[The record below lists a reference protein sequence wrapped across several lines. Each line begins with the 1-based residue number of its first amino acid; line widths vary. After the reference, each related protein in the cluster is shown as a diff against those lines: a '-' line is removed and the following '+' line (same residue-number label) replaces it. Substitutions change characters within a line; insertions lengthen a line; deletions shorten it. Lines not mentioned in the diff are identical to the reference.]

1 MRHDG
6 RHRKS
11 RSAFAALGCAAA
23 LIAAAPACRRDEQP
37 HVKTAAEIQAD
48 IDKVQNDPKM
58 PPQIKEMV
66 LGKLRGAKQ
75 TAEKKGADGT

>member
-1 MRHDG
+1 MQNHGKTRALWG
-6 RHRKS
+6 AIA
-11 RSAFAALGCAAA
+11 AFGCAAG
-23 LIAAAPACRRDEQP
+23 LGVTLSGCHREEQP
-37 HVKTAAEIQAD
+37 HVKTAAEIQAQ

-75 TAEKKGADGT
+75 TVERKADSGT